1 MKVLVAGS
9 LASSLIN
16 FRGELLKCLVDSG
29 LQVDVVAPDIGSD
42 VATKAQLDRL
52 GVAWHTVPL
61 QRTGVNPIADIRTLI
76 AYAKLMRR
84 IKPDV
89 FLGYT
94 AKPIIF
100 GIPAA
105 RLCGVSRRIALVTG
119 LGYGFQ
125 GGRSRAFLR
134 QMIRGLYTLSLRV
147 ASTIVFQN
155 PDDQKTFL
163 DLGLISRSAET
174 ALVNGSGVS
183 LDRFTPSPLPAATD
197 SFLMVARL
205 LRDKGVREYVEAAKL
220 VREDYPSAKFV
231 LIGPRDSN
239 PDAIEATELDDWVS
253 SGVIDY
259 RGELQDV
266 RPALAECAVFVL
278 PSYREGTPRSVL
290 EALATGRAVI
300 TTDAPGC
307 RETVDHEINGLLV
320 PVASAAAVAE
330 AMRRLIREPALVTR
344 MSQASLQK
352 ARSKYDVKLVNEKMR
367 SIILRL

>member
-1 MKVLVAGS
+1 
-9 LASSLIN
+9 
-16 FRGELLKCLVDSG
+16 
-29 LQVDVVAPDIGSD
+29 
-42 VATKAQLDRL
+42 
-52 GVAWHTVPL
+52 
-61 QRTGVNPIADIRTLI
+61 
-76 AYAKLMRR
+76 
-84 IKPDV
+84 
-89 FLGYT
+89 
-94 AKPIIF
+94 
-100 GIPAA
+100 
-105 RLCGVSRRIALVTG
+105 
-119 LGYGFQ
+119 
-125 GGRSRAFLR
+125 
-134 QMIRGLYTLSLRV
+134 
-147 ASTIVFQN
+147 VFQN